1 MFIKYREKFVYLR
14 RFPLMAYAILIFG
27 QYLAISS
34 ATAPICF
41 ASSVVGKRQIAYR
54 VNINKVRVNM
64 EYVM

>member
-1 MFIKYREKFVYLR
+1 
-14 RFPLMAYAILIFG
+14 MAYAILIFG